1 MLRRLFTTQVGLD
14 RITRNVEVMGGKPC
28 LRGLA
33 SRGDRSSSPR
43 RMRILIGMNLSPL
56 WVRFFA
62 EAGFESL
69 HWSSIG
75 EPSAPDTQIMDY
87 AIANKMIVFT
97 HDLDFGA
104 LFGEPWTWTVT
115 GFGFCLF

>member
-1 MLRRLFTTQVGLD
+1 
-14 RITRNVEVMGGKPC
+14 
-28 LRGLA
+28 
-33 SRGDRSSSPR
+33 
-43 RMRILIGMNLSPL
+43 MRILIGMNLSPL

-75 EPSAPDTQIMDY
+75 EPSAPDTQVMDY
-87 AIANKMIVFT
+87 ARANKMIVFT